1 MSEPAP
7 APSDSSK
14 TSPDAKSAAWTKS
27 AIPAWFIFFSG
38 ILLSIVIA
46 SYQKQDIEGDEKRQ
60 FAFAADQVT
69 LKIRERLESYELILR
84 GAAGL
89 FATSR
94 NVTRS
99 EWKAYVDTI
108 RTEDIV
114 PGVQGTG
121 FSKLIQPSELA
132 NHIAAVRAQGY
143 PTYTVHP
150 PGDRPV
156 YTSITFLEPFR
167 DRNLRAF
174 GYDMYS
180 EPVRRAAMDRARD
193 RGEAALSAPVRLVQE
208 TESDVQTGTLMY
220 VPVYLPGA
228 PLNTMGERRAA
239 LIGWAYSPYR
249 MKDLMSGILR
259 DWQGNEGRYV
269 DLRIYHKTEGKPED
283 LLYRSAETGTDEAT
297 STFVQRRVLGFHG
310 QSWLLS
316 FGRLSAAPPLRYTLA
331 WASLIGGFAFTSLLF
346 ALMRSLVDTKE
357 NAEHIAEKLTVDIRH
372 NEQLLRESEYRWKFA
387 IEGAGDGIWDW
398 NLAEDTVFL
407 SKRYQEMLGYEEGE
421 IGEAP
426 ADSQSLIHP
435 DDRAATSASLQAHF
449 AGKAPIYTSE
459 RRMRCKDGSYKW
471 TLVRGTVVSR
481 DAEGHPLRII
491 GTQKDI
497 SASKALQA
505 SLEESQKELLEALR
519 IGQAGTWRI
528 ELPSNKISWTEE
540 VSRMIKLDPGK
551 PPPDLIELS
560 KFTTADSYARMM
572 SAIDEL
578 LRSGTAYESDLE
590 VVRTDGTHGWV
601 QARGEAVHAE
611 DGKIIAIR
619 GLIRD
624 ISEQKQ
630 DRSRITHLTRLYAAL
645 SGCNRAVIHCHTQE
659 ELFSQ
664 VCRIAIDRGG
674 MNLCWIGLI
683 DAETGDIRPAAAYGV
698 GEDYMDYV
706 NAINASA
713 RPDNPRSNG
722 PSGTC
727 VRENRPIWIDD
738 FQTSSRT
745 APWHSLAV
753 RFGWRASAALPIAR
767 NGKVIGV
774 LTFYSTE
781 GGWFNEEMRKLL
793 EEMAESISF
802 ALDKLD
808 AEAESKTY
816 QDTLIEAERR
826 FDTLVEQ
833 SIAGTYILQDGKI
846 VYANPRLAA
855 ILGYEN
861 SEALIGHSPSDFVH
875 PKDREDSVTRL
886 RRITSGELTKG
897 EGVFTALRKDGT
909 TVEVASE
916 NAVSTYK
923 SRPAII
929 GLLQDTSDRKVA
941 EDQIRRYAQQL
952 EHTFMQAV
960 QLTTTLNEMRDPYT
974 VGHERRVAEIS
985 VAIGRE
991 MGLDENTLEGLRV
1004 GGYLH
1009 DVGKIVVPAEIL
1021 TKPGKL
1027 SANEFALIREH
1038 AQAGYNVLKEVDFP
1052 WPVAQIA
1059 LQHHE
1064 RIDGS
1069 GYPNGLS
1076 GNQMILEARI
1086 TAIADVVDAMTTHRP
1101 YRPGLGLDLA
1111 LEEIE
1116 RGAGKLYDSQ
1126 AAAACLRL
1134 FREKGFKVDH
1144 TA

>member
-7 APSDSSK
+7 APSEQSK
-14 TSPDAKSAAWTKS
+14 TSADAKSAVRRKS
-27 AIPAWFIFFSG
+27 TLAAWFIFVSG
-38 ILLSIVIA
+38 VLLTIVIA
-46 SYQKQDIEGDEKRQ
+46 SFQKQDIEGDENRR

-69 LKIRERLESYELILR
+69 LKVRERLESYELILR

-94 NVTRS
+94 NVTRD
-99 EWKAYVDTI
+99 EWKAYVDVVSA
-108 RTEDIV
+108 ENIV
-114 PGVQGTG
+114 PGFQGIG
-121 FSKLIQPSELA
+121 FSKLVKPSELA
-132 NHIAAVRAQGY
+132 NHIAEIRGQGF
-143 PTYTVHP
+143 PSYTVHP
-150 PGDRPV
+150 AGDRPV
-156 YTSITFLEPFR
+156 YTSIIFLEPFR

-180 EPVRRAAMDRARD
+180 EPVRRAAMDRAMD
-193 RGEAALSAPVRLVQE
+193 SGDAALSGPVRLVQE
-208 TESDVQTGTLMY
+208 TDADIQTGTLMY

-228 PLNTMGERRAA
+228 PLNTTEERRAA

-259 DWQGNEGRYV
+259 DWRGNEGRYV
-269 DLRIYHKTEGKPED
+269 DLRIYHDTEAKPENM
-283 LLYRSAETGTDEAT
+283 LYRSAPAGVDAEP
-297 STFVQRRVLGFHG
+297 STFAQRRVLSFHG

-316 FGRLSAAPPLRYTLA
+316 FERLSTSPPVRYTPA
-331 WASLIGGFAFTSLLF
+331 WATLIGGLAFSGLLL
-346 ALMRSLVDTKE
+346 ALMRSLIDTKE
-357 NAEHIAEKLTVDIRH
+357 NAERIAEELTADIRN

-398 NLAEDTVFL
+398 DLVKNTVFI
-407 SKRYQEMLGYEEGE
+407 SKRYSEMLGYEEGE

-435 DDRAATSASLQAHF
+435 DDRAATNASLQAHF

-481 DAEGHPLRII
+481 DADGRPLRII

-497 SASKALQA
+497 SESKALQV

-519 IGQAGTWRI
+519 IGLAGTWRI

-540 VSRMIKLDPGK
+540 VSRMIKLAPGK
-551 PPPDLIELS
+551 APPDLIEL
-560 KFTTADSYARMM
+560 KQFTTADSYARMM

-601 QARGEAVHAE
+601 QARGEPIRAE
-611 DGKIIAIR
+611 DGRIVAIQ

-664 VCRIAIDRGG
+664 VCHIAVDRGG

-683 DAETGDIRPAAAYGV
+683 DAATGDIRPTAAYGV
-698 GEDYMDYV
+698 GEGYMDYV
-706 NAINASA
+706 HAINASA
-713 RPDNPRSNG
+713 RPDDPRSKG

-727 VRENRPIWIDD
+727 VRENRPIWVDD
-738 FQTSSRT
+738 FQTNSRT
-745 APWHSLAV
+745 APWHSLAA
-753 RFGWRASAALPIAR
+753 RFGWQASAALPIAR
-767 NGKVIGV
+767 NGNVIGV

-802 ALDKLD
+802 ALDKFD
-808 AEAESKTY
+808 AEAESKSY
-816 QDTLIEAERR
+816 QETLIEAERR
-826 FDTLVEQ
+826 FDALVEQ
-833 SIAGTYILQDGKI
+833 SIAGSYILQDGKI

-861 SEALIGHSPSDFVH
+861 SEALIGRSPSDFIH
-875 PKDREDSVTRL
+875 PKDRENSVTRL
-886 RRITSGELTKG
+886 HRMTSGELAKS

-909 TVEVASE
+909 TVEVAVE
-916 NAVSTYK
+916 NAVSTYR

-929 GLLQDTSDRKVA
+929 GLMQDTSDRKVA
-941 EDQIRRYAQQL
+941 EDQIRRYARQL

-1126 AAAACLRL
+1126 AAEACLRL

-1144 TA
+1144 PG